1 MNDLQP
7 RELRGKVKLR
17 RAGRGV
23 ELQKYLFIAVV
34 IISIVS
40 YIAQDLST
48 AVPPIQPQDSPAG
61 TFSGQRAYDVLTEI
75 IKHNEPH
82 PTGSAA
88 NHAVRERILRW
99 LRDHDIDATVQS
111 AWGCS
116 NVWGRCAPVH
126 NIIAKLPGEP
136 DKPYITLMA
145 HYDST
150 PASDG
155 VGDNGAGVATIMEV
169 GRLMK
174 AKRLVNPIM
183 LLITDAEE
191 NGLLG
196 AEAFFA
202 QHPDKD
208 KVAVVINL
216 EASTTTGRSFLFRTS
231 KMNRQLVRIYGNT
244 AHNPGGTSL
253 YNEVFKRMASDTD
266 LTVPLRLGIPA
277 LDFVFVGEKS
287 HHHTANDSLANLD
300 LRSLQHHGDNIYPL
314 TNHLAT
320 QALNLS
326 NDDEVIFLNLFG
338 AWLSWSTSLNPWF
351 LGIALTLLLISAQRS
366 VTDWR
371 LALAST
377 ALPLALFFTIAFTS
391 GSAFLVVHFLNGTT
405 PFWPA
410 HLEPY
415 RMILFGI
422 PFAIGIGVAQRVN
435 RDIPLPEALVGVWLF
450 WGLLA
455 IGFTIWLPS
464 ASYLYVLPL
473 FFTGIVVLLASFIRT
488 EWSHLLY
495 VFTLP
500 AVVALHLQPVLLL
513 EQSQGY
519 WFVAVTFVFIA
530 LYTATAVP
538 LVRGLL
544 TQAALRFML
553 LLALVGGVLAVV
565 LPGFSSSRPQTAI
578 YQVVEN
584 IDLKKAWLQ
593 FLSLN
598 ATPEAI
604 TSIQPFNVEAPIF
617 PWSKALESSLIEI
630 DPTNLTPPVLNL
642 VGEVRSD
649 SDRWVTLKLSSP
661 RGARD
666 LGIVIAAESRAASYV
681 VGGREY
687 AFEPMDWGTW
697 KGQYALEFRGIKNQ
711 TIELKIRF
719 EDTSAVRAYLYDIT
733 AGIPETFDNLIAA
746 RVPLVVQVHQ
756 GDRTLAISEVTF

>member
-1 MNDLQP
+1 V
-7 RELRGKVKLR
+7 GKLITM
-17 RAGRGV
+17 GRTGAV
-23 ELQKYLFIAVV
+23 LQKYLFIAVV
-34 IISIVS
+34 TVTIIS
-40 YIAQDLST
+40 YLAQDLSSS
-48 AVPPIQPQDSPAG
+48 APLVQPRDSPAER
-61 TFSGQRAYDVLTEI
+61 FSGQRAYDVLLEI
-75 IKHNEPH
+75 FKDNEPH

-88 NHAVRERILRW
+88 NHAVRERILGW
-99 LRDHDIDATVQS
+99 LRDHDIEATVQS

-116 NVWGRCAPVH
+116 NAMGRCAPVH
-126 NIIAKLPGEP
+126 NIIAKIPGESA
-136 DKPYITLMA
+136 KPYVTLMA

-150 PASDG
+150 PSSDG
-155 VGDNGAGVATIMEV
+155 IGDNGAGVATIMEV

-174 AKRLVNPIM
+174 AKKLVNPIM
-183 LLITDAEE
+183 LLLTDAEE

-196 AEAFFA
+196 AEAFFTD
-202 QHPDKD
+202 HPDKD
-208 KVAVVINL
+208 KIAIVINL

-231 KMNRQLVRIYGNT
+231 KMNQQLVGIYGNT
-244 AHNPGGTSL
+244 ALSPGGTSL
-253 YNEVFKRMASDTD
+253 YNEVFKRMASETD

-277 LDFVFVGEKS
+277 MDFVFLGEKN
-287 HHHTANDSLANLD
+287 HHHTANDNLANLD

-320 QALNLS
+320 QALNLN

-338 AWLSWSTSLNPWF
+338 AWLSWSTSMNPWL
-351 LGIALTLLLISAQRS
+351 LGFSLALLLISAHRS

-371 LALAST
+371 QAVAST
-377 ALPLALFFTIAFTS
+377 ALPLALFFTIALAS

-415 RMILFGI
+415 RMILFGV
-422 PFAIGIGVAQRVN
+422 PFAVGLGVAQRFN
-435 RDIPLPEALVGVWLF
+435 KDIPMADALVGIWLF

-464 ASYLYVLPL
+464 ASYLFVLPL
-473 FFTGIVVLLASFIRT
+473 FFTGIALLVASFVPSKWR
-488 EWSHLLY
+488 SLLY
-495 VFTLP
+495 LLTLP
-500 AVVALHLQPVLLL
+500 VVVALHLQPVLLL

-519 WFVAVTFVFIA
+519 WFIAVTFVFIA

-544 TQAALRFML
+544 TQAALRLML
-553 LLALVGGVLAVV
+553 LLVLVGGVLAVA
-565 LPGFSSSRPQTAI
+565 LPGFSMLRPQTAI

-584 IDLKKAWLQ
+584 AALKKAWLQ

-598 ATPEAI
+598 TTPKAI
-604 TSIQPFNVEAPIF
+604 TSIQPFDVEAPIF
-617 PWSKALESSLIEI
+617 PWNKTLESSLIEI
-630 DPTNLTPPVLNL
+630 DPTNLAPPVLEL
-642 VGEVRSD
+642 VDEVRSEN
-649 SDRWVTLKLSSP
+649 DRWVTLKLSSQ

-666 LGIVIAAESRAASYV
+666 MGIVIPAESRAANYV

-697 KGQYALEFRGIKNQ
+697 KGQYALEFRGITNQ

-719 EDTSAVRAYLYDIT
+719 EDTLAVRAHLYDIT

-746 RVPLVVQVHQ
+746 RVPLVVQIHQ
-756 GDRTLAISEVTF
+756 GDRTLAIGEVTF